1 MFGLSPTAS
10 LIVGLLIA
18 GAIMVGIF
26 VVLPALVK
34 KDRPRRSLF
43 QRATLTFTTWMVVVA
58 VSVSACSGLIDELPT
73 TPDPV
78 ITTDTFSGTLTV
90 NGGATHQF
98 FTVATGTVTATLT
111 SLGENPPSRVGFS
124 MGTMA
129 GSTCTIVLRNDN
141 AVVTTVLTGSV
152 STLQG
157 ALCVSIY
164 DTGAMSGPL
173 DYTFTVSHP

>member
-1 MFGLSPTAS
+1 MHMQMLR
-10 LIVGLLIA
+10 ILIA
-18 GAIMVGIF
+18 ALAVMVSG
-26 VVLPALVK
+26 
-34 KDRPRRSLF
+34 
-43 QRATLTFTTWMVVVA
+43 
-58 VSVSACSGLIDELPT
+58 CSGLIDDLPT

-78 ITTDTFSGTLTV
+78 ITTETFTGTLTI

-98 FTVATGTVTATLT
+98 FTAASGGITATLT
-111 SLGENPPSRVGFS
+111 SLGDEPPSRVGFS

-141 AVVTTVLTGSV
+141 AVVSSVLTGTV

-157 ALCVSIY
+157 ALCVSVY
-164 DTGAMSGPL
+164 DTGALTKSV